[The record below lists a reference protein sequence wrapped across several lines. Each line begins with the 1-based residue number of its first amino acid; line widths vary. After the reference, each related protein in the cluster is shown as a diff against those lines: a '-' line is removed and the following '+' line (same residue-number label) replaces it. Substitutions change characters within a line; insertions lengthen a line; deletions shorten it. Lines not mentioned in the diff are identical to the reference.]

1 MIQKALCRGF
11 SHIPF
16 GIFKAAVDSMLQKHA
31 PIKKTYIWANQA
43 SLMNNKIEKEI
54 MRRTHLI
61 KKNNGQMPTEQ
72 PITNNITIVL
82 AILEEKKTCFNNLK
96 ISDVT
101 DNETFWKKLKSSF
114 FSEKGRFRNKIYTC
128 EKRKNSQ
135 WS

>member
-1 MIQKALCRGF
+1 
-11 SHIPF
+11 
-16 GIFKAAVDSMLQKHA
+16 
-31 PIKKTYIWANQA
+31 
-43 SLMNNKIEKEI
+43 
-54 MRRTHLI
+54 
-61 KKNNGQMPTEQ
+61 MPTEQ